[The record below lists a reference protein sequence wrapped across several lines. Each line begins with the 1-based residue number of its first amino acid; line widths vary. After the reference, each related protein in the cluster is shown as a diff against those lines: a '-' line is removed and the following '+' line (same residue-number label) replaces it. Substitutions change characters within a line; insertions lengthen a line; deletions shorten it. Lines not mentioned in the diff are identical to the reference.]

1 MTPFTIL
8 AALGF
13 LTSLAAAI
21 ALIVL
26 AHRTSPELGGLAIM
40 IPFYTVTVGNHRIA
54 SPHARWLA
62 RVWWAGFIVFVVTI
76 VLMPR

>member
-1 MTPFTIL
+1 MTLFTAIVGL
-8 AALGF
+8 SF
-13 LTSLAAAI
+13 LTFMGAGI

-26 AHRTSPELGGLAIM
+26 AFRTSAELGQMALNT
-40 IPFYTVTVGNHRIA
+40 PFYVVTAGNRRIA

-62 RVWWAGFIVFVVTI
+62 RVWWAGIVVCLLTI